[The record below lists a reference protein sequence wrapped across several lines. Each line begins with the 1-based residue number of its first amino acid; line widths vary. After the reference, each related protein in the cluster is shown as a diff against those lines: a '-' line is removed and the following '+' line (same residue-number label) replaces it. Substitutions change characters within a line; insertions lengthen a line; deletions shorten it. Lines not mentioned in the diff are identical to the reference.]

1 MISKVRTISP
11 ILRRV
16 RNPFTA
22 PWSMMR
28 MMWKNPRLLGLPV
41 YLEPVAP
48 SCHWFLILFRNN
60 PDTDDCW
67 ILLGIF
73 QIQHSPYEHF
83 ESSEWLVSAYSR
95 VILLMEEIPVSTD
108 SYPFDVALSW
118 NERSLS
124 FQALLSLWTNCR
136 YGMIWSQTYTFR
148 FPGWPP
154 SQVGCALG
162 TSVHLHN
169 SASRLPM
176 KVESKITF
184 VKVFFQ
190 RLMTAFDGREPGIH
204 ETLVFLLIELKMLGL
219 FIE

>member
-1 MISKVRTISP
+1 MSSINSRIWVLESWMMIV
-11 ILRRV
+11 
-16 RNPFTA
+16 
-22 PWSMMR
+22 
-28 MMWKNPRLLGLPV
+28 
-41 YLEPVAP
+41 
-48 SCHWFLILFRNN
+48 
-60 PDTDDCW
+60 
-67 ILLGIF
+67 
-73 QIQHSPYEHF
+73 
-83 ESSEWLVSAYSR
+83 
-95 VILLMEEIPVSTD
+95 VSTD
-108 SYPFDVALSW
+108 SHPFDVALSW

-124 FQALLSLWTNCR
+124 FQALLSLWT
-136 YGMIWSQTYTFR
+136 YLVDMVSQTYTLR

-204 ETLVFLLIELKMLGL
+204 ETLFFLLIELNMFGYVWFVYYWINARSSSLSHEFFFFSGL
-219 FIE
+219 RGW

>member
-95 VILLMEEIPVSTD
+95 VILLMEEILHQLID
-108 SYPFDVALSW
+108 
-118 NERSLS
+118 SLS
-124 FQALLSLWTNCR
+124 HLQGFIHPRWLAGCLPSTVGYGSLGWWLLSPLIATR
-136 YGMIWSQTYTFR
+136 LT
-148 FPGWPP
+148 
-154 SQVGCALG
+154 
-162 TSVHLHN
+162 LHY
-169 SASRLPM
+169 LEM
-176 KVESKITF
+176 KD
-184 VKVFFQ
+184 
-190 RLMTAFDGREPGIH
+190 L
-204 ETLVFLLIELKMLGL
+204 
-219 FIE
+219 